1 MSNSYQSKYRVR
13 LPISDKWPE
22 HLSRFQMLQR
32 TSEITFFAHRSLAN
46 SLTRDPCKL
55 PYTGSAKLNGAN
67 AVSFVVTVKHVLEN
81 FDSL

>member
-1 MSNSYQSKYRVR
+1 
-13 LPISDKWPE
+13 
-22 HLSRFQMLQR
+22 MLQR

-55 PYTGSAKLNGAN
+55 PYTGLAKLNGAN

-81 FDSL
+81 FLIFSMWNNSSFTHFEKYKIKYFY